1 MNTSSLAPV
10 PDQLEIV
17 NQPIYCPSEHIA
29 PHEMFD
35 WIHHA
40 PFSTLIIDLGQVKTI
55 HSNLLMVLAKAQ
67 HQARK
72 ISKTI
77 ALTSVSP
84 EWKIVLEISKLDGL
98 FPILPSL

>member
-1 MNTSSLAPV
+1 MNTSSLALV
-10 PDQLEIV
+10 PHQLEIV

-29 PHEMFD
+29 PHEMFN

-55 HSNLLMVLAKAQ
+55 HNNLLMVLATAQ

-77 ALTSVSP
+77 VLTSVSP

-98 FPILPSL
+98 FPILPLL

>member
-10 PDQLEIV
+10 PYLEVV
-17 NQPIYCPSEHIA
+17 NQPIYCPSEQITL
-29 PHEMFD
+29 HEIFD
-35 WIHHA
+35 WIYHA
-40 PFSTLIIDLGQVKTI
+40 PFSTLIIDLRQVKTI
-55 HSNLLMVLAKAQ
+55 HSNLLILLATAQ

-77 ALTSVSP
+77 ALASVSP

-98 FPILPSL
+98 FPILSLL